1 VRFWDSS
8 ALIPLLIAEPTSVFV
23 THWLAID
30 PVIVVVWALTR
41 IEMLSALERRRRDGP
56 VSKTQIVSAHRR
68 LDQLCRFWNVVSDIE
83 RVGRQAERLLQAY
96 SLRAADSLQLG
107 AAIVAA
113 EGNPTALDFVTFD
126 RRLADAANREGFKVL
141 TG

>member
-30 PVIVVVWALTR
+30 PVIVVWALTR

-56 VSKTQIVSAHRR
+56 VSKTQMFRRIVNWINYAGS
-68 LDQLCRFWNVVSDIE
+68 
-83 RVGRQAERLLQAY
+83 G
-96 SLRAADSLQLG
+96 
-107 AAIVAA
+107 
-113 EGNPTALDFVTFD
+113 T
-126 RRLADAANREGFKVL
+126 
-141 TG
+141 